1 MKINIDKFSELL
13 TAQIRSNV
21 ESLQGFKGN
30 LPQPSSIYHLY
41 TFVENPNRSKITSTL
56 YSCKWTHEDIY
67 EHVMVH
73 RSPSKELF
81 AVNTSCIDESDN
93 DFYITLERRSDT
105 LFDCIVKEKFDMS
118 KKNGIKR
125 VYEHGSKVLFDE
137 MSHRELYSWML
148 KILQCSSENLLETLK
163 RKATCSMP
171 QAFNDLFDENKNLK
185 EEYRGRDSYE
195 LIVRT
200 IELKDLRRL
209 VMYDLVE
216 YSWPFYEFTRGWTKE
231 YKFQLDI
238 SSAVKEVNEND
249 VRIKNLVKDRLLSS
263 LTDACPVEINFDNFS
278 ESYPIENIAE
288 TIALRLKRD
297 IYDQNISKDKVD
309 EQMIYSVLDYFL
321 GDHYIYR
328 SGNETMKIFVD
339 SNPVDSAKDEYL
351 IKCRISLE
359 VYGTTY
365 IVRDETGRCTLD
377 QMIDYLMYDE
387 DRDDEEMRLRYRE
400 EIFSQF
406 DETDYF
412 YKSIEF
418 KVKLNVS
425 DLFN

>member
-1 MKINIDKFSELL
+1 MKINIDKFSDLL
-13 TAQIRSNV
+13 TEKIRANV
-21 ESLQGFKGN
+21 ESLQDFKGE
-30 LPQPSSIYHLY
+30 LPQPSGIYHLY
-41 TFVENPNRSKITSTL
+41 TFVEDPNRSKITSTL

-105 LFDCIVKEKFDMS
+105 SFDCIVKEKFDMS

-209 VMYDLVE
+209 VMYDLIE
-216 YSWPFYEFTRGWTKE
+216 YSWPFHEIARGWTKE
-231 YKFQLDI
+231 YKFQLDV
-238 SSAVKEVNEND
+238 SSAVKETNEND
-249 VRIKNLVKDRLLSS
+249 VRIKNLVKERLISS
-263 LTDACPVEINFDNFS
+263 LTDACPVEINFDKFS

-297 IYDQNISKDKVD
+297 IYDQNISKGKV
-309 EQMIYSVLDYFL
+309 EEEMIYSVLDYFL
-321 GDHYIYR
+321 GEQYIYR
-328 SGNETMKIFVD
+328 SGEENMKIFVD
-339 SNPVDSAKDEYL
+339 SNPVDGPRDEYL

-365 IVRDETGRCTLD
+365 VVRDETGRCTLD

-418 KVKLNVS
+418 KVKLDVS